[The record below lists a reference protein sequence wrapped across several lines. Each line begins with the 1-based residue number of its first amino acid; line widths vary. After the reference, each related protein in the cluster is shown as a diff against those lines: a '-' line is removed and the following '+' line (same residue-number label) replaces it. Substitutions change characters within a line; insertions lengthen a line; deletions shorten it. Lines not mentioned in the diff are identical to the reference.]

1 MKIAI
6 GITEVTFEWSQ
17 ILNQIGA
24 QFELTNSDEDL
35 RNYKVLIIPSDKI
48 PFDKKSVNT
57 FVNEGGSVLTSANA
71 AKNLLGLKLKKINIK
86 YAVPNGLGIFSD
98 IQALD
103 IYRSTQVA
111 SEANEL
117 KNQDEKN
124 IIYSG
129 KLGKGTIVVLP
140 EGFVTAIFDLRTVR
154 KNFIS
159 KWSERFPNER
169 VSQVSKAGII
179 STIRIA
185 LQHLFHCAGLPF
197 VHLWFYPKG
206 ERTIFNFR
214 VDTDFGT
221 EKDVFDL
228 YSILD
233 KHQIPGTWFIEVKS
247 KEKWLNKFKNFS
259 KQELAYHCY
268 RHKMTG
274 NISKD
279 RQDFEAGL
287 KFLSENK
294 LDVNGYAAPYGEWN
308 DSIGLLSEE
317 FGFQYS
323 SEFGYSYDGLPF
335 YQLIDNRPSK
345 VLQIPIH
352 PMSTNRLRHAG
363 TSSENL
369 INYFIDTIERKISNF
384 EPLFFYTHP
393 FEKEYDFF
401 NSLFEEINDR
411 KIYKSTLIDYANWW
425 KGRLNKNWKINFEN
439 GNLTIDTDNVD
450 DSYRLRV
457 SESSGNEYLIS
468 LKRDFDSSQKT
479 KLEITQSENFEVD
492 YKHLRKYSYK
502 MFKHDILFK
511 MRKMQQ

>member
-1 MKIAI
+1 MI
-6 GITEVTFEWSQ
+6 GITELTFGWDQ

-24 QFELTNSDEDL
+24 QFELVNSEEELTNF
-35 RNYKVLIIPSDKI
+35 KVLIIPSEKTKLDKN
-48 PFDKKSVNT
+48 SLNT
-57 FVNEGGSVLTSANA
+57 FVNEGGSILTNAIAAN
-71 AKNLLGLKLKKINIK
+71 NLFGFKKKKVNIK
-86 YAVPNGLGIFSD
+86 YAVPGIEGIFSN
-98 IQALD
+98 IRLLD
-103 IYRSTQVA
+103 IYGSSQTTTD
-111 SEANEL
+111 ANEMP
-117 KNQDEKN
+117 NQDEQN
-124 IIYSG
+124 IIYKG
-129 KLGKGTIVVLP
+129 KLGKGSIVVLP
-140 EGFVTAIFDLRTVR
+140 EGFESAIFDLRTVR

-169 VSQVSKAGII
+169 VSQVSKGGIT

-185 LQHLFHCAGLPF
+185 LEHLFHSAGLPF
-197 VHLWFYPKG
+197 VHLWFYPNG

-214 VDTDFGT
+214 IDTDFGT

-247 KEKWLNKFKNFS
+247 KEKWLSKFKKFS

-274 NISKD
+274 NISKNK
-279 RQDFEAGL
+279 QDFEAGL
-287 KFLSENK
+287 KLLSENEV
-294 LDVNGYAAPYGEWN
+294 DVNGYAAPYGEWN

-335 YQLIDNRPSK
+335 YPLIDNRPSK

-352 PMSTNRLRHAG
+352 PISTNRLKHAG

-401 NSLFEEINDR
+401 NSLFEEISHR
-411 KIYKSTLIDYANWW
+411 KIYNTTLIDYANWW
-425 KGRLNKNWKINFEN
+425 KGRLNKSWKIDFEN

-450 DSYRLRV
+450 ESYMLRV
-457 SESSGNEYLIS
+457 SEASGNHYLIP
-468 LKRDFDSSQKT
+468 LKQDFDASQKI

-492 YKHLRKYSYK
+492 YKNLRKYSYK